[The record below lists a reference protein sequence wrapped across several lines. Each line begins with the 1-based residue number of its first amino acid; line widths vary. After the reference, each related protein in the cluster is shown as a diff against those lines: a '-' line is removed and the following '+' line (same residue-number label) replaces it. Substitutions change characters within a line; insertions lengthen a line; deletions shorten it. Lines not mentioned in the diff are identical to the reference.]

1 MSENER
7 DRRIDAAWNAASA
20 EEPPPALDAA
30 IRAAARRAVDARPA
44 RKRDRTW
51 RYPLAATAVV
61 ALLAIGIVQ
70 LTPPEQ
76 VAPTTIAEI
85 EPAPGGASKDIAE
98 PPQEAKQRAQSPA
111 LVNAPVPAA
120 PAPSAQRHAQA
131 AGNLAER
138 APSQST
144 ARGAADQPETAKRE
158 VEALDKLAR
167 AEPTVEPATPAPP
180 AAASAKTALP
190 ISEPFPAAAP
200 ERAAAPR
207 AAEQTPAIA
216 AAQPRAAAAAPEP
229 AREGV
234 ARQRKALASDEARA
248 PEERGVSSATSPRA
262 SLQGDAT
269 QVSAAKARAKDARV
283 EEWIKRIRDL
293 KREGR
298 AEEAAKE
305 LAAFRTAYGTR
316 ADALLPADL
325 REPRDITTIPG
336 ENKAQ

>member
-7 DRRIDAAWNAASA
+7 DRRIDTAWNAASA

-51 RYPLAATAVV
+51 RYPLAAAAVV

-70 LTPPEQ
+70 LTPPER
-76 VAPTTIAEI
+76 VAPTTVAEI
-85 EPAPGGASKDIAE
+85 EPAAGGASKDIAE

-111 LVNAPVPAA
+111 PASAPVPAV
-120 PAPSAQRHAQA
+120 PAPPAQPHARA
-131 AGNLAER
+131 VAER
-138 APSQST
+138 APSQPA
-144 ARGAADQPETAKRE
+144 ARGAASRPETAKRE

-167 AEPTVEPATPAPP
+167 AEPATPAPP
-180 AAASAKTALP
+180 AAASAKTAPP

-216 AAQPRAAAAAPEP
+216 AARQPAAAAAPEP

-234 ARQRKALASDEARA
+234 ARQRKALASDEASA

-262 SLQGDAT
+262 SLQGNAT
-269 QVSAAKARAKDARV
+269 QVSAAKARATDARV

-298 AEEAAKE
+298 VEEAAKE

-336 ENKAQ
+336 ENKGQ

>member
-7 DRRIDAAWNAASA
+7 DRRIDATWNAAST

-44 RKRDRTW
+44 RERSRTW
-51 RYPLAATAVV
+51 RYPLAAAAVV

-76 VAPTTIAEI
+76 VAPTTVAEI
-85 EPAPGGASKDIAE
+85 EPAPGGASKDIARST
-98 PPQEAKQRAQSPA
+98 QEAKQDAQPPA
-111 LVNAPVPAA
+111 AVSAPTPPA
-120 PAPSAQRHAQA
+120 PAPPAQPHAQA
-131 AGNLAER
+131 AAKRAER
-138 APSQST
+138 APSPPAT
-144 ARGAADQPETAKRE
+144 RGAARQPETVKGE

-167 AEPTVEPATPAPP
+167 AEPKVEPATPAPP
-180 AAASAKTALP
+180 AATAAKTAP
-190 ISEPFPAAAP
+190 PMSEPFPAAAP
-200 ERAAAPR
+200 ERGDAPR

-216 AAQPRAAAAAPEP
+216 AAQRPAAAAAPEP

-234 ARQRKALASDEARA
+234 ARQRKALASDEAHA
-248 PEERGVSSATSPRA
+248 PEERGVSSATPLPPRA
-262 SLQGDAT
+262 SLQADAT
-269 QVSAAKARAKDARV
+269 QVSAAKARTKDARV
-283 EEWIKRIRDL
+283 DEWIKRIRDL

-325 REPRDITTIPG
+325 REPP
-336 ENKAQ
+336 K